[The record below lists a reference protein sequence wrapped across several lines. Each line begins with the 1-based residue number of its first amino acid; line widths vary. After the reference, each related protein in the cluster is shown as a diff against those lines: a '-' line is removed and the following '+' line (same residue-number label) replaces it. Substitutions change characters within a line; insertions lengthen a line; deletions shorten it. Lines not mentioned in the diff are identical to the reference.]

1 MAKDTVTQIQE
12 KMQDLKEKRRAEV
25 EFITSQLEQAEAEYM
40 AANNEMKEAMEQTD
54 LARYTEAKRAQLDAK
69 NKTEMFSGRLKQIRA
84 KEYLTEAESDEVID
98 SLLQYEEEIAT
109 KYGNKTAEIIAT
121 LKNVHKEYRDAVNAA
136 ERTISQ
142 WTNEIHANYNS
153 RGRGTY
159 TDSFTGE
166 TTQRSKTPIPVRV
179 VPYTGS
185 KRSAVIDN
193 FLRKVDED

>member
-25 EFITSQLEQAEAEYM
+25 DFISQQIEQAEAEYM
-40 AANNEMKEAMEQTD
+40 TASNDMKEAMEQTD
-54 LARYTEAKRAQLDAK
+54 LARYTEAKRAQLEAK
-69 NKTEMFSGRLKQIRA
+69 NKKEMFSGRLKQIRA

-109 KYGNKTAEIIAT
+109 KYGNRTAEIIAT
-121 LKNVHKEYRDAVNAA
+121 LKNVHKEYKDAVNAT
-136 ERTISQ
+136 ERTIQQ

-153 RGRGTY
+153 RGRSTY
-159 TDSFTGE
+159 TDSFTGQ

-179 VPYTGS
+179 APYAGS

-193 FLRKVDED
+193 FLNRLDED

>member
-25 EFITSQLEQAEAEYM
+25 EFITSQIEQAEAEYM
-40 AANNEMKEAMEQTD
+40 TASNDMKEAMEQTD
-54 LARYTEAKRAQLDAK
+54 LARYTEAKRAQLEAK
-69 NKTEMFSGRLKQIRA
+69 NKKEMFSGRLKQIRS

-109 KYGNKTAEIIAT
+109 KYGNRTAEIIAT

-136 ERTISQ
+136 ERTIQQ

-153 RGRGTY
+153 RGRSTY

-166 TTQRSKTPIPVRV
+166 TTHRSKTPISVRLT
-179 VPYTGS
+179 PYTGS
-185 KRSAVIDN
+185 KRSAVIDT
-193 FLRKVDED
+193 FLQKVDED